1 MVEKGF
7 KCAAWTAT
15 DTSPPRRCWWIDT
28 DSGLEPH
35 IWNRHRCKSLVDDRV
50 DLRDRGGR
58 GVSREKNAFVLHLLI
73 YSRSALLTFAI
84 GEKFGRRR
92 TISFGAIWMIVGAVL
107 QAAAINP
114 PMIIA
119 ARVISGIG
127 YVHLRYSSC

>member
-7 KCAAWTAT
+7 KRAAWTAT

-58 GVSREKNAFVLHLLI
+58 GVSDIPSVLAISEIH
-73 YSRSALLTFAI
+73 RSALLTIFI
-84 GEKFGRRR
+84 GEKLGRRR